1 MAERDYLQ
9 IARDAFS
16 TSTSYVDANYRKK
29 WEDAIRMHQSKHPS
43 GSKYHTDAYQHR
55 SKLFRPKTRSV
66 VRKNEAAAA
75 AAFFS
80 NMDVVDVQA
89 VNESDRNS
97 VASASVMKEV
107 LQYRLTKTI
116 PWFQI
121 LIGGLQDAH
130 VVGAVCSYQYWD
142 YKAKTKATGK
152 YSYTRD
158 PETGEPVVNPET
170 GEPMVEEVRE
180 KKVIR
185 DQPCVELLP
194 IENVRFDPA
203 ASWIDPVNSS
213 PYFIRLIPMYVTD
226 VKSNMTSEDDKTG
239 RAKWKQ
245 LTDGEIRSAMGNY
258 NDSTRQVRENGRED
272 SKDSDKPLTEF
283 EVVWVHENFVRLDD
297 EDVVYYTL
305 GTEHMLTEPV
315 PIREVYFTGERPVV
329 IGVCVIETHKVMPDA
344 PVIMGESLQR
354 EANEIANQR
363 LDNVKLVLN
372 KRHIVKRGAQV
383 DYKSLVRNVPGA
395 ITLANNVN
403 EDIRTL
409 EYNDVTGSS
418 YAEQDRV
425 NVDYDELLGNFSTGS
440 VQTNRKLNETVGGM
454 GIMSN
459 SANQMTEYTIKTF
472 TETWVE
478 RVLRQLVKLEQH
490 YETDQV
496 VLAVAAEKAQLW
508 KKFGMDGI
516 TDEMMM
522 KDLTLTVNVGMGAT
536 DPNSKMQKL
545 IMAVK
550 SVGETMALQIP
561 DLDMNEISN
570 EIFSLAG
577 YSSARRF
584 MKTPEQMRPDPRVME
599 MIQQAQEQLEL
610 AKQELDKQAADQQA
624 KETDLSAREVEMD
637 KARTVI
643 RSERTDLLATKKVVE
658 SNISRLKAEIKLAAL
673 TGAMEEES
681 EGETEEVA

>member
-1 MAERDYLQ
+1 MERDYLQ
-9 IARDAFS
+9 IAKDSYAN
-16 TSTSYVDANYRKK
+16 STSYVDANYRKK

-80 NMDVVDVQA
+80 NMDVVDVTA
-89 VNESDRNS
+89 VNQSDRES
-97 VASASVMKEV
+97 VASAHIMKEI

-116 PWFQI
+116 PWFLT

-142 YKAKTKATGK
+142 YKAKTKLTGQ
-152 YSYTRD
+152 YGYVRH
-158 PETGEPVVNPET
+158 PETGDAVPHPET
-170 GEPMVEEVRE
+170 GEPMVEERKEVHI
-180 KKVIR
+180 IR
-185 DQPCVELLP
+185 DQPCIELLP
-194 IENVRFDPA
+194 IENVRFDPG
-203 ASWIDPVNSS
+203 ASWVDPVNTS

-226 VKSNMTSEDDKTG
+226 VKSNMDNINDKTG
-239 RAKWKQ
+239 MPKWNKLEDNQ
-245 LTDGEIRSAMGNY
+245 IRSAMGSY
-258 NDSTRQVRENGRED
+258 NDSTRQIRENNRED
-272 SKDSDKPLTEF
+272 SKDSTKPLTDF
-283 EVVWVHENFVRLDD
+283 EIVWVHENFVRLDD

-305 GTEHMLTEPV
+305 GTEHMLSEPL
-315 PIREVYFTGERPVV
+315 PIKEVYFHGERPVV
-329 IGVCVIETHKVMPDA
+329 MGTCVIETHKVMPDS
-344 PVIMGESLQR
+344 PIIMGESLQR

-395 ITLANNVN
+395 ITLANNPN

-425 NVDYDELLGNFSTGS
+425 NVDYDELLGTFSTGS

-454 GIMSN
+454 GMISN

-478 RVLRQLVKLEQH
+478 RVLRQLVKLEQY

-496 VLAVAAEKAQLW
+496 VLAVAADKAQLW

-545 IMAVK
+545 IVAVK
-550 SVGETMALQIP
+550 SVGETLALQIP
-561 DLDMNEISN
+561 DLDMNEVSN

-584 MKTPEQMRPDPRVME
+584 MKSPEESRPDPRVME
-599 MIQQAQEQLEL
+599 MVKQAQEQLQL
-610 AKQELDKQAADQQA
+610 AKQELDKQAQEQQA
-624 KETDLSAREVEMD
+624 KETDLLARETEMD

-658 SNISRLKAEIKLAAL
+658 SAVGKLKAELKLAAL
-673 TGAMEEES
+673 TGQMEEQT
-681 EGETEEVA
+681 GVDTELSS

>member
-1 MAERDYLQ
+1 M
-9 IARDAFS
+9 
-16 TSTSYVDANYRKK
+16 
-29 WEDAIRMHQSKHPS
+29 
-43 GSKYHTDAYQHR
+43 
-55 SKLFRPKTRSV
+55 
-66 VRKNEAAAA
+66 
-75 AAFFS
+75 
-80 NMDVVDVQA
+80 
-89 VNESDRNS
+89 
-97 VASASVMKEV
+97 
-107 LQYRLTKTI
+107 
-116 PWFQI
+116 
-121 LIGGLQDAH
+121 
-130 VVGAVCSYQYWD
+130 
-142 YKAKTKATGK
+142 
-152 YSYTRD
+152 
-158 PETGEPVVNPET
+158 
-170 GEPMVEEVRE
+170 
-180 KKVIR
+180 
-185 DQPCVELLP
+185 
-194 IENVRFDPA
+194 
-203 ASWIDPVNSS
+203 
-213 PYFIRLIPMYVTD
+213 
-226 VKSNMTSEDDKTG
+226 
-239 RAKWKQ
+239 
-245 LTDGEIRSAMGNY
+245 TDGEIRSAMGNY

-272 SKDSDKPLTEF
+272 SKDSNKPLTQF

-305 GTEHMLTEPV
+305 GTERMLTEPV
-315 PIREVYFTGERPVV
+315 PIKEVYFTGERPVV
-329 IGVCVIETHKVMPDA
+329 IGACVIETHKVMPDA

-395 ITLANNVN
+395 ITLANNIN

-409 EYNDVTGSS
+409 EYADVTGSS

-454 GIMSN
+454 GLMSN

-472 TETWVE
+472 IETWVE
-478 RVLRQLVKLEQH
+478 RVLRQLVKLEQY

-496 VLAVAAEKAQLW
+496 VLAVAAEKAKLW

-536 DPNSKMQKL
+536 DPNAKMQKL

-550 SVGETMALQIP
+550 SVGETLALQIP

-577 YSSARRF
+577 YSSAKRF

-599 MIQQAQEQLEL
+599 MIQQAQEQLQL
-610 AKQELDKQAADQQA
+610 AKMELDKQAADQQA
-624 KETDLSAREVEMD
+624 KETDLSTREVEMD

-673 TGAMEEES
+673 TGVMEEEA
-681 EGETEEVA
+681 EGETEEAA